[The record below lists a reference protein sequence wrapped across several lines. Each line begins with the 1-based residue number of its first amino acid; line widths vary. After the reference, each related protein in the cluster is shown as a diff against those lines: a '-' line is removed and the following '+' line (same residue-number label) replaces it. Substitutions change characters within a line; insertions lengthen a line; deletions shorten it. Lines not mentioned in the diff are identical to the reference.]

1 MTPFTTNWVRIISVA
16 VFSVSFALGM
26 ALVAWYEIAEV
37 THDTPLATIIAII
50 IKGQAV
56 VVVSTGLAGVIE
68 GGAYIVV
75 IAHHIVQR
83 GIEKGRQEGL
93 AEGIA
98 IGQDK
103 GRAEGRTEGRAE
115 GRTEG
120 RDEAYEDADRQIVAY
135 FRRMREAQEAG
146 EDFNEPPPRFN
157 RNGR

>member
-1 MTPFTTNWVRIISVA
+1 MTLITTNWVRIISVA
-16 VFSVSFALGM
+16 VFSVFFILGM
-26 ALVAWYEIAEV
+26 ALVAWYEIGEV
-37 THDTPLATIIAII
+37 THDTPLATIIFII

-56 VVVSTGLAGVIE
+56 AVVSAGFAGVIE

-75 IAHHIVQR
+75 IAHNIVQR

-103 GRAEGRTEGRAE
+103 GRAEGRTE
-115 GRTEG
+115 
-120 RDEAYEDADRQIVAY
+120 AYADADKQIVDY

-157 RNGR
+157 SNGR

>member
-37 THDTPLATIIAII
+37 TSDTPLATIIAII

-103 GRAEGRTEGRAE
+103 GR
-115 GRTEG
+115 TEG
-120 RDEAYEDADRQIVAY
+120 RDEAYDDAARQNEAY
-135 FRRMREAQEAG
+135 YKRMREALDAG
-146 EDFNEPPPRFN
+146 EDFDEPPPMFN